1 MFGITYRDFYM
12 ETQYLSTL
20 IMAAEQGSFSKAA
33 EKLHLTQ
40 SAVSQRIKNMEA
52 CCGVQLFDRSG
63 PVLKPTTAG
72 KHVLDVSR
80 KIIELEHTMIA
91 GLAKLAQRRNLAI
104 SCTMA
109 TGVAHMPELLEE
121 FSRLH
126 PDVED
131 LRFLF
136 NTPQEAL
143 DGLRAGDFDIA
154 IIEHLCDQDF
164 SALRSETL
172 PPDRMVFVGS
182 AQLGLPG
189 GETALE
195 QLYPFKL
202 FTRRDGCS
210 CYDLL
215 CRNLISV
222 GGNIGKFKRVM
233 MSDDYGLMCKDL
245 LAVRGIAYVSEA
257 VVAKHLRSGE
267 LVEYDLDG
275 FNNVRQRSMV
285 TRMCD
290 ATTLVRE
297 FMDFARNFYLKHA

>member
-1 MFGITYRDFYM
+1 M

-33 EKLHLTQ
+33 ERLHLTQ

-52 CCGVQLFDRSG
+52 CCGVQLLDRSG
-63 PVLKPTTAG
+63 PVLKPTPAG
-72 KHVLDVSR
+72 QHVLEVAR
-80 KIIELEHTMIA
+80 QMIELEHTMLA
-91 GLAKLAQRRNLAI
+91 GLARMAQRQNIAI
-104 SCTMA
+104 TSTMA
-109 TGVAHMPELLEE
+109 TGVAHMPELLRE
-121 FSRLH
+121 FSNSH

-143 DGLRAGDFDIA
+143 DGLRAGEFDVA
-154 IIEHLCDQDF
+154 IVEHLCDQDF

-172 PPDRMVFVGS
+172 PPDRMVFAG
-182 AQLGLPG
+182 APQLGLPEG
-189 GETALE
+189 KTTLE
-195 QLYPFKL
+195 QLYAFKL

-222 GGNIGKFKRVM
+222 GGSIGKFKRVM
-233 MSDDYGLMCKDL
+233 MSDDYGLMCNDL
-245 LAVRGIAYVSEA
+245 LAGRGIAYLSEA
-257 VVAKHLRSGE
+257 IVAKHLRSGE
-267 LVEYDLDG
+267 LVEYSLEG

-290 ATTLVRE
+290 ASPLLDE
-297 FMDFARNFYLKHA
+297 FMNFARSFYLEHA

>member
-1 MFGITYRDFYM
+1 M
-12 ETQYLSTL
+12 ETQYLCTL
-20 IMAAEQGSFSKAA
+20 IMAAEQGSFSRAA

-52 CCGVQLFDRSG
+52 CCGVQLLDRSG
-63 PVLKPTTAG
+63 PVLKPTSAG
-72 KHVLDVSR
+72 QHVLEVAR
-80 KIIELEHTMIA
+80 QMVELEHTMLS
-91 GLAKLAQRRNLAI
+91 GLAKLAQRQNLSV

-109 TGVAHMPELLEE
+109 TGVAHMPDLLEE

-143 DGLRAGDFDIA
+143 DGLRAGEFDVA
-154 IIEHLCDQDF
+154 IVEHLCDQDF
-164 SALRSETL
+164 STLRTENL
-172 PPDRMVFVGS
+172 PVDRMVFVGS
-182 AQLGLPG
+182 PQLGIPAG
-189 GETALE
+189 AVALE
-195 QLYPFKL
+195 QLYTFKL

-215 CRNLISV
+215 CRNLLSV

-233 MSDDYGLMCKDL
+233 MSDDYGLMCSDL
-245 LAVRGIAYVSEA
+245 LAVKGVAYVSEA
-257 VVAKHLRSGE
+257 VMAKHLRSGE
-267 LVEYDLDG
+267 LVEYHVDG

-285 TRMCD
+285 TRMSD
-290 ATTLVRE
+290 AAPLVQE
-297 FMDFARNFYLKHA
+297 FMNVARKFYAQHA

>member
-1 MFGITYRDFYM
+1 
-12 ETQYLSTL
+12 
-20 IMAAEQGSFSKAA
+20 MAAEQGSFSRAA

-52 CCGVQLFDRSG
+52 CCGVQLLDRSG
-63 PVLKPTTAG
+63 PVLKPTSAG
-72 KHVLDVSR
+72 QHVLEVAR
-80 KIIELEHTMIA
+80 QMVELEHTMLS
-91 GLAKLAQRRNLAI
+91 GLAKLAQRQNLSI

-109 TGVAHMPELLEE
+109 TGVAHMPDLLEG

-143 DGLRAGDFDIA
+143 DGLRAGEFDIA
-154 IIEHLCDQDF
+154 IVEHLCDQDF
-164 SALRSETL
+164 STLRSETL
-172 PPDRMVFVGS
+172 PADRMVFVGS
-182 AQLGLPG
+182 PQLGLPA
-189 GETALE
+189 GETTLE

-245 LAVRGIAYVSEA
+245 VAVRGIAYVSEA
-257 VVAKHLRSGE
+257 VVEKHLRSGE
-267 LVEYDLDG
+267 LVEYLVDG

-290 ATTLVRE
+290 AAPLVQEFMKYARE
-297 FMDFARNFYLKHA
+297 FYAQHA

>member
-1 MFGITYRDFYM
+1 M

-33 EKLHLTQ
+33 ERLHLTQ

-52 CCGVQLFDRSG
+52 CCGVQLLDRSG
-63 PVLKPTTAG
+63 PVLKPTPAG
-72 KHVLDVSR
+72 QHVLEVAR
-80 KIIELEHTMIA
+80 QMIELEHTMLA
-91 GLAKLAQRRNLAI
+91 GLARMAQRQNIAI
-104 SCTMA
+104 TSTMA
-109 TGVAHMPELLEE
+109 TGVAHMPELLRE
-121 FSRLH
+121 FSNSH

-143 DGLRAGDFDIA
+143 DGLRAGEFDVA
-154 IIEHLCDQDF
+154 IVEHLCDQDF

-172 PPDRMVFVGS
+172 PPDRMVFAG
-182 AQLGLPG
+182 APQLGLPEG
-189 GETALE
+189 KTTLE
-195 QLYPFKL
+195 QLYVFKL

-222 GGNIGKFKRVM
+222 GGSIGKFKRVM
-233 MSDDYGLMCKDL
+233 MSDDYGLMCNDL
-245 LAVRGIAYVSEA
+245 LAGRGIAYLSEA
-257 VVAKHLRSGE
+257 IVAKHLRSGE
-267 LVEYDLDG
+267 LVEYSLEG

-290 ATTLVRE
+290 ASPLLDE
-297 FMDFARNFYLKHA
+297 FMNFARSFYLEHA

>member
-1 MFGITYRDFYM
+1 M

-20 IMAAEQGSFSKAA
+20 IMAAEQGSFSRAA

-52 CCGVQLFDRSG
+52 CCGVQLLDRSG
-63 PVLKPTTAG
+63 PVLKPTSAG
-72 KHVLDVSR
+72 QHVLEVAR
-80 KIIELEHTMIA
+80 QMVELEHTMLS
-91 GLAKLAQRRNLAI
+91 GLAKLAQRQNLSI

-109 TGVAHMPELLEE
+109 TGVAHMPDLLEG

-143 DGLRAGDFDIA
+143 DGLRAGEFDIA
-154 IIEHLCDQDF
+154 IVEHLCDQDF
-164 SALRSETL
+164 STLRSETL
-172 PPDRMVFVGS
+172 PADRMVFVGS
-182 AQLGLPG
+182 PQLGLPA
-189 GETALE
+189 GETTLE

-245 LAVRGIAYVSEA
+245 VAVRGIAYVSEA
-257 VVAKHLRSGE
+257 VVEKHLRSGE
-267 LVEYDLDG
+267 LVEYLVDG

-290 ATTLVRE
+290 AAPLVQEFMKYARE
-297 FMDFARNFYLKHA
+297 FYAQHA

>member
-1 MFGITYRDFYM
+1 M

-20 IMAAEQGSFSKAA
+20 IIAAEQGSFSKAA

-52 CCGVQLFDRSG
+52 CCGVQLLDRSG
-63 PVLKPTTAG
+63 PVLKPTAAG

-80 KIIELEHTMIA
+80 KIVELEHTMIA
-91 GLAKLAQRRNLAI
+91 GLTKLAQRQNLFI

-109 TGVAHMPELLEE
+109 TGVAHMQELLQE
-121 FSRLH
+121 FSSLH

-131 LRFLF
+131 MRFLF
-136 NTPQEAL
+136 NTPQQAL
-143 DGLRAGDFDIA
+143 DGLRAGDFDVA

-164 SALRSETL
+164 SALRSEAL

-182 AQLGLPG
+182 PKLGLTG
-189 GETALE
+189 GDMTLE

-215 CRNLISV
+215 CRNLITL
-222 GGNIGKFKRVM
+222 GGSIGKFRRVM
-233 MSDDYGLMCKDL
+233 MIDDYRLMCKDL

-257 VVAKHLRSGE
+257 VVEKYLHSGD
-267 LVEYDLDG
+267 LVEYHIDG
-275 FNNVRQRSMV
+275 FSNVRQRSMV
-285 TRMCD
+285 TRLCD
-290 ATTLVRE
+290 VTPLVQN
-297 FMDFARNFYLKHA
+297 FMDFARSFYLKHA

>member
-1 MFGITYRDFYM
+1 M

-20 IMAAEQGSFSKAA
+20 IMAAEQGSFSRAA

-52 CCGVQLFDRSG
+52 CCGVQLLDRSG
-63 PVLKPTTAG
+63 PVLKPTPAG
-72 KHVLDVSR
+72 QHVLEVSR
-80 KIIELEHTMIA
+80 QIVELEHSMLS
-91 GLAKLAQRRNLAI
+91 GLAQLAQRQNLAI

-109 TGVAHMPELLEE
+109 TGVAHMPELLQE
-121 FSRLH
+121 FSNLH

-143 DGLRAGDFDIA
+143 DGLRAGDFDVA
-154 IIEHLCDQDF
+154 VVEHLCDQDF
-164 SALRSETL
+164 STLRTETL

-182 AQLGLPG
+182 PQLGLPG
-189 GETALE
+189 GKTALE
-195 QLYPFKL
+195 QLYAFKL

-215 CRNLISV
+215 CRNLINV

-267 LVEYDLDG
+267 LVEYHLDG

-290 ATTLVRE
+290 ASPLLHN
-297 FMDFARNFYLKHA
+297 FMDFARNYYFEHA

>member
-1 MFGITYRDFYM
+1 M

-52 CCGVQLFDRSG
+52 CCGVQLLDRSG
-63 PVLKPTTAG
+63 PVLKPTAAG
-72 KHVLDVSR
+72 QHVLEVAR
-80 KIIELEHTMIA
+80 QMVELEHTMLS
-91 GLAKLAQRRNLAI
+91 GLARLAQRQNLAI

-109 TGVAHMPELLEE
+109 TGVAHMPDLLEE

-143 DGLRAGDFDIA
+143 DGLRAGEFDVA
-154 IIEHLCDQDF
+154 IVEHLCDQDF
-164 SALRSETL
+164 SALRTEPL
-172 PPDRMVFVGS
+172 PADRMVFVGS
-182 AQLGLPG
+182 TRLGLPG
-189 GETALE
+189 GKTTLD

-222 GGNIGKFKRVM
+222 GGNIGNFKRVM

-267 LVEYDLDG
+267 LVEYELNG
-275 FNNVRQRSMV
+275 FNNVRQRTMV
-285 TRMCD
+285 TRMCEPSP
-290 ATTLVRE
+290 LLQE
-297 FMDFARNFYLKHA
+297 FMNFARDFYLKHA

>member
-1 MFGITYRDFYM
+1 M

-33 EKLHLTQ
+33 ERLHLTQ

-52 CCGVQLFDRSG
+52 CCGVQLLDRSG
-63 PVLKPTTAG
+63 PVLKPTPAG
-72 KHVLDVSR
+72 QHVLEVAR
-80 KIIELEHTMIA
+80 QMVELEHTMLA
-91 GLAKLAQRRNLAI
+91 GLAKLAQRQNLAI
-104 SCTMA
+104 TSTMA
-109 TGVAHMPELLEE
+109 TGVAHMPELLQD
-121 FSRLH
+121 FSNLH

-143 DGLRAGDFDIA
+143 DGLRAGDFDVA
-154 IIEHLCDQDF
+154 IVEHLCDQDF

-172 PPDRMVFVGS
+172 PADRMVFVGS
-182 AQLGLPG
+182 PELGLAG
-189 GETALE
+189 GKVELE

-215 CRNLISV
+215 CSNLVSV

-233 MSDDYGLMCKDL
+233 MSDDYGLMCQDL
-245 LAVRGIAYVSEA
+245 IAVRGIAYVSEA
-257 VVAKHLRSGE
+257 VVAKHLRKGE
-267 LVEYDLDG
+267 LVEYDIDG
-275 FNNVRQRSMV
+275 FNNIRQRSLV

-290 ATTLVRE
+290 AAPLVQE